1 MRMHVGSNMVAILK
15 RLWKEKKGQD
25 MVEYA
30 LIAAAL
36 VVVVAGFLPPTVMPS
51 VSVIFSKISSSF
63 ASS

>member
-1 MRMHVGSNMVAILK
+1 MHVGSNMVAILK